1 MLSVTEGDDKPL
13 KYPDMFHAADV
24 MLLTKTDLL
33 PYVPFDAERCVRF
46 ARRINPAIEV
56 IRLSATTGEGLYAW
70 YDWIDR
76 RRNALATVRDSL
88 ARFERA

>member
-1 MLSVTEGDDKPL
+1 
-13 KYPDMFHAADV
+13 
-24 MLLTKTDLL
+24 
-33 PYVPFDAERCVRF
+33 
-46 ARRINPAIEV
+46 V
-56 IRLSATTGEGLYAW
+56 IRLSATTGEGLDAW